1 MQPIGYYIPATNK
14 NTGPSCVKTAEG
26 ARCRIAIVTNNV
38 EADDRGY
45 IYMTDRAKSG
55 LHILELTG
63 TERKIANFKQ
73 EHRSI

>member
-1 MQPIGYYIPATNK
+1 M
-14 NTGPSCVKTAEG
+14 KTAEG

-73 EHRSI
+73 EHLSI